1 MKFLI
6 QLVCMMFCSVV
17 LAQDQA
23 PNFTLT
29 NNQGEEFDLHEV
41 LASGQFVLIDF
52 MATWCG
58 PCADGLEDFSQIYH
72 DYGCN
77 TADLYVLSISLDGT
91 DYDTEVFQSL
101 NGGDHPM
108 VSGIDGGGSHV
119 HDTYGVEAL
128 PGYVLIDTTRTI
140 VFESVGAMTTSD
152 LSEVLT
158 NHGISENECPPVFMT
173 QSLELNQ
180 GWNLLSKNVLTEDES
195 MESVFESVEEHLVIL
210 KDESGN
216 VYWPS
221 FGLNTIGEYQI
232 DKGYLAKFTEDVDLD
247 LEGYLIS
254 ADTQLELNQG
264 WNIMPYYADESIN
277 AMLYF
282 ESIVEHI
289 VIVKDELGNVYLP
302 EFNFNN
308 IGALHL
314 GEAYYIKLNQSLEF
328 QY

>member
-1 MKFLI
+1 MKLVVYFLMI
-6 QLVCMMFCSVV
+6 VFSPFAF
-17 LAQDQA
+17 AQEPA
-23 PNFTLT
+23 PNFSVT

-91 DYDTEVFQSL
+91 DYDTEVFQTL

-108 VSGIDGGGSHV
+108 VSEIGGGSHV
-119 HDTYGVEAL
+119 HDTYGIEAL
-128 PGYVLIDTTRTI
+128 PGYVLVDTTRTI
-140 VFESVGAMTTSD
+140 VFESEGAMTSSD
-152 LSEVLT
+152 LSELLT
-158 NHGISENECPPVFMT
+158 NHGIIENECPPVFMT

-180 GWNLLSKNVLTEDES
+180 GWNLLSKSLLTEDES
-195 MESVFESVEEHLVIL
+195 MESVFESVEEQLVIL
-210 KDESGN
+210 KDETGN
-216 VYWPS
+216 VYWPY

-232 DKGYLAKFTEDVDLD
+232 NKGYLAKFTEDVALN

-254 ADTQLELNQG
+254 ADTHIELNQG
-264 WNIMPYYADESIN
+264 WNIMPYYADESVN
-277 AMLYF
+277 AIIYL

-289 VIVKDELGNVYLP
+289 VIVKDEVGNAYLP

-314 GEAYYIKLNQSLEF
+314 GEAYYIKLQQSLEF